1 MIPIDRRHLMAGAV
15 LLAGSL
21 FALPGQAH
29 DGGPYGR
36 PNPVHPG
43 YAGPGWQSAPPA
55 PWMQGG
61 PVGPGPFAWQGPR
74 SCNGETRA
82 DMLAR
87 RLDLD
92 RKQRRAI
99 EDLLDEAYDDF
110 RDIGE
115 EMHDN
120 RRRLGREMRR
130 KDADQSLIDRL
141 AKKQGEL
148 LTRMIERRARL
159 NKDILAELDDEQKE
173 RYAHLRTAPGAGYC
187 W

>member
-1 MIPIDRRHLMAGAV
+1 MIQIDRKHLMAGAI

-36 PNPVHPG
+36 PNPAYYG
-43 YAGPGWQSAPPA
+43 YGGPGWQVAPSA
-55 PWMQGG
+55 PWMQRGAN
-61 PVGPGPFAWQGPR
+61 GPGPFDWQGPW
-74 SCNGETRA
+74 SCNGDARA
-82 DMLAR
+82 DVMAR

-120 RRRLGREMRR
+120 RRRLAREMRR

-148 LTRMIERRARL
+148 LSRMIKRRARL
-159 NKDILAELDDEQKE
+159 NREILAELDDEQKA
-173 RYAHLRTAPGAGYC
+173 RYAHLRGALGGGC
-187 W
+187 R